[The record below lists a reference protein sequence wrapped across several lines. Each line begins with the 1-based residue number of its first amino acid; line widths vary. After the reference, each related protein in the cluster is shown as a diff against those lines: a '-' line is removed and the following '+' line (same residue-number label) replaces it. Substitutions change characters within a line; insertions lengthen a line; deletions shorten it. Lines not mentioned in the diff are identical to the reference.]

1 METTVRLLT
10 KETLIYHVKNHNLIG
25 YERLLIEEISSAVDR
40 ADSVSIEWFAQ
51 FGNTLRKILF
61 NVHAYRMGLRFGFDN
76 IEFDEYDWL
85 RRPSFQDMEELLFGL
100 PDKSRY
106 GNYSTITLGHGPN
119 QIWTYGLSCSYGTA
133 GSSSGICVYDQTFA
147 NREEALKDAT
157 AKLKKMMLAKVGDK
171 DTTNYNQKIIA
182 ATLKEIDKLEISSVQ
197 LTLF

>member
-1 METTVRLLT
+1 METNVSLLT
-10 KETLIYHVKNHNLIG
+10 KDTLTYHVENHNLIG
-25 YERLLIEEISSAVDR
+25 YERLLVAEISSAIDQK
-40 ADSVSIEWFAQ
+40 DSASIEWFVQ
-51 FGNTLRKILF
+51 FGNTLTKILF

-106 GNYSTITLGHGPN
+106 GTYSAITLGHGPN
-119 QIWTYGLSCSYGTA
+119 QIWTYGLSCSHGTA
-133 GSSSGICVYDQTFA
+133 GSSSGICLYDQTFA

-157 AKLKKMMLAKVGDK
+157 AKLKNMMLDKVGDK
-171 DTTNYNQKIIA
+171 DTTNYNPKIIA
-182 ATLKEIDKLEISSVQ
+182 ATLKDIDKLEISSVQ

>member
-1 METTVRLLT
+1 METNVSLLT
-10 KETLIYHVKNHNLIG
+10 KETLNCYVENHNLIG
-25 YERLLIEEISSAVDR
+25 YERLLVEEISSAVDR
-40 ADSVSIEWFAQ
+40 KDSASIEWFVR

-85 RRPSFQDMEELLFGL
+85 RRPSFQDIEELLFGL

-106 GNYSTITLGHGPN
+106 GNYSVITLGHGPN

-133 GSSSGICVYDQTFA
+133 GSSGICVYDQTFA
-147 NREEALKDAT
+147 NKEEALKDAT
-157 AKLKKMMLAKVGDK
+157 AKLKKMMLDKVGDT
-171 DTTNYNQKIIA
+171 DATNYNQQIIT
-182 ATLKEIDKLEISSVQ
+182 ATLKDIDKLEISSVQ

>member
-1 METTVRLLT
+1 METNVNLLT
-10 KETLIYHVKNHNLIG
+10 KETLTYHVDNYNLMG
-25 YERLLIEEISSAVDR
+25 YERLLIEEISGAVYREDN
-40 ADSVSIEWFAQ
+40 ASIEWFVQ

-61 NVHAYRMGLRFGFDN
+61 NVHAYRMGLKFGFDN

-85 RRPSFQDMEELLFGL
+85 KRPTFLNIEQLHFGL
-100 PDKSRY
+100 PDENRY

-119 QIWTYGLSCSYGTA
+119 QVWTYGMSASYGTA
-133 GSSSGICVYDQTFA
+133 GSSSGICVYDQPFA

-182 ATLKEIDKLEISSVQ
+182 ATLKDIDKLEICSVQ